1 MKYAMSEDFELDRY
15 TQYSDIPLLMT
26 PSDVMRTIP
35 LSRGNIYRLL
45 SSKQFSVMRIKGRLL
60 VRKDELFKWLMRS
73 ERKWQ

>member
-1 MKYAMSEDFELDRY
+1 MKYAMSEDFESDRY

-60 VRKDELFKWLMRS
+60 VRKDELFKWLKRS

>member
-45 SSKQFSVMRIKGRLL
+45 SSKQFSVMRIKGRLF
-60 VRKDELFKWLMRS
+60 VRKDELFKWLKRS

>member
-1 MKYAMSEDFELDRY
+1 MKYAMSEDFESDRY

-26 PSDVMRTIP
+26 PFDVMRTIP

-45 SSKQFSVMRIKGRLL
+45 SNKQFSVMRIKGRLL
-60 VRKDELFKWLMRS
+60 VRKDELFKWLKRS

>member
-15 TQYSDIPLLMT
+15 TQYSNIPLLMT

-35 LSRGNIYRLL
+35 LSRGNIYWLL

-60 VRKDELFKWLMRS
+60 VRKDELFKWLKRS